1 MEQPVAAALEGTWQ
15 IVKAELA
22 GDEMPAFVAEKIEVE
37 LAAGTY
43 TVRFAGDV
51 ADRGTYALEAVGK
64 LKVMLLTGLEGS
76 NVGRTI
82 PAIYQLTSDRLRVC
96 YGLDGF
102 VPHAFA
108 MVAGQQRYLAMYRR
122 KT

>member
-1 MEQPVAAALEGTWQ
+1 
-15 IVKAELA
+15 
-22 GDEMPAFVAEKIEVE
+22 
-37 LAAGTY
+37 
-43 TVRFAGDV
+43 
-51 ADRGTYALEAVGK
+51 VGK